1 MKTMIRSALL
11 AMACG
16 DALGVP
22 VEFLSRGEL
31 EKTPVST
38 MRSGGTW
45 NRPAGT
51 WSDDTSLALA
61 LADSLAG
68 GWNPEDVMKKSLA
81 WLRDGAYTP
90 DGVTFD
96 VGRTTR
102 AALERFSGGTPALLC
117 GGTGERDNGNGSLMR
132 ILPLLF
138 YLETQPAPENP
149 DRWFDLVHQ
158 AGCLT
163 HGHPRSRMACGIYLS
178 VARLLYP
185 GCDPAQALESGLH
198 RALSWY
204 ERREEYRQE
213 MDHFLPLLSLK
224 NRTWDSLSGSGY
236 VIHTLE
242 SALWCLMT
250 SRTLEE
256 CILKAVN
263 LGEDTDTTAAVA
275 GGPAGLIWGEDS
287 IPASWLE
294 SLRGRDLLER
304 ISGNLYRSLLGRLPI
319 RVVEGDITRIRAEG
333 LVNAANSSLL
343 GGGGV
348 DGAIHRAAGPAL
360 ALEAA
365 RLAPCPPGEVRVT
378 GGHNLPVKRIL
389 HTVGPVWRG
398 GTRGEVEILAS
409 CYRNVLREAV
419 RENLRSLAIPCIS
432 TGVYGF
438 PPEKASDIALENISM
453 ELYRMEPQQR
463 PQVIIVCYG
472 EDSAKIYRQR
482 IGSDNEPSFSRVEPM
497 KKNNSAL
504 TE

>member
-1 MKTMIRSALL
+1 MKSMIRGALL
-11 AMACG
+11 ALACG

-22 VEFLSRGEL
+22 VEFESR
-31 EKTPVST
+31 EKLKADPVRS

-61 LADSLAG
+61 LADSLSLG
-68 GWNPEDVMKKSLA
+68 FCPEDIMDKSLA
-81 WLRDGAYTP
+81 WLREGAYTP

-96 VGRTTR
+96 VGGTTR
-102 AALERFSGGTPALLC
+102 AALERFARGIPSLSC
-117 GGTGERDNGNGSLMR
+117 GGSGERDNGNGSLMR

-138 YLETQPAPENP
+138 FLETQPAPEDP

-185 GCDPAQALESGLH
+185 GCDPEQALESGLH

-224 NRTWDSLSGSGY
+224 NRTRNSLSGSGY
-236 VIHTLE
+236 VVHTLE
-242 SALWCLMT
+242 SALWCLL
-250 SRTLEE
+250 SSSTLEE
-256 CILKAVN
+256 CILQAVN

-275 GGPAGLIWGEDS
+275 GGLAGLLWGEGS
-287 IPASWLE
+287 IPVSWL
-294 SLRGRDLLER
+294 SALRGRELLEE
-304 ISGNLYRSLLGRLPI
+304 IAENLYRSLLGNLSI
-319 RVVEGDITRIRAEG
+319 RMAVGDITGIPAEG
-333 LVNAANSSLL
+333 LVNAANSTLL

-348 DGAIHRAAGPAL
+348 DGAIHRAAGPEL
-360 ALEAA
+360 AREAA

-389 HTVGPVWRG
+389 HTVGPVWEG
-398 GTRGEVEILAS
+398 GTRGEAEVLAS
-409 CYRNVLREAV
+409 CYRSVLRAASE
-419 RENLRSLAIPCIS
+419 EELSSLAIPCIS
-432 TGVYGF
+432 TGVYGY
-438 PPEKASDIALENISM
+438 PPEEAADIALETLSM
-453 ELYRMEPQQR
+453 ELYRMEPKRR
-463 PQVIIVCYG
+463 PRVAVVCYG
-472 EDSAKIYRQR
+472 EDNASVYRER
-482 IGSDNEPSFSRVEPM
+482 M
-497 KKNNSAL
+497 KPIRN
-504 TE
+504 